1 MAFVR
6 YCVIISIKGGV
17 KMLYIHFKFWKKSMM
32 MGELLVMFLM
42 DQ

>member
-6 YCVIISIKGGV
+6 YCAIISIKGGV
-17 KMLYIHFKFWKKSMM
+17 KMLYIHFKFLKKSMA
-32 MGELLVMFLM
+32 MGELRVMFLM